1 MDIVMVRVDIV
12 MVRMRKKVKV
22 NRINDLII

>member
-12 MVRMRKKVKV
+12 MVRMRMKVKV